1 MKFGGWF
8 DQPPMT
14 KLDQYIRKDQ
24 VTMFTYIVRRILL
37 LPIILTAVTIL
48 IFAML
53 SLLTPYERAALYVA
67 DIPKQIGALDE
78 IIVKYGLDDPAPV
91 QYWYWLVGKKDPD
104 TNEIKGGV
112 LRGDLGWSKTG
123 KSNVSEVIGRRLPAT
138 VELALWAGIPMI
150 FIGVWLGVLSAIH
163 HNRFIDQVLRVFS
176 IVGYSIPVF
185 VFGLGVLMVFYARL
199 GWFPPGRISDWASQI
214 IQSSSYVSYTRMYT
228 VDALLNGRFDVFL
241 DAVKHLILPAFTLA
255 YLNWAYLL
263 RVTRSSMLE
272 VLRQDYM
279 TTARAKGLT
288 EPIVR
293 NRHAVRNA
301 LIPVVTIG
309 ALTLIGLLN
318 GVVIT
323 ETIFDFPGMGSFLSE
338 AALSLDVIS
347 VLGFTL
353 FASFILVA
361 GNLVVDMLYG
371 VIDPRI
377 RLD

>member
-1 MKFGGWF
+1 M
-8 DQPPMT
+8 
-14 KLDQYIRKDQ
+14 L
-24 VTMFTYIVRRILL
+24 TYIVRRLLMMPLILA
-37 LPIILTAVTIL
+37 AVTIL

-53 SLLTPYERAALYVA
+53 SLLTPYERASLYVS
-67 DIPKQIGALDE
+67 DIPKKAGALDE

-91 QYWYWLVGKKDPD
+91 QYWYWLVGRHDPD
-104 TNEIKGGV
+104 TNTTIGGV
-112 LRGDLGWSKTG
+112 LRGNLGWSKTG
-123 KSNVSEVIGRRLPAT
+123 KSDVAEVIGRRLPAT

-150 FIGVWLGVLSAIH
+150 AIGIYLGVLAAIH
-163 HNRFIDQVLRVFS
+163 HNRFIDQLLRVFS
-176 IVGYSIPVF
+176 ILGYSIPIF
-185 VFGLGVLMVFYARL
+185 VFGLLVLLIFYARL
-199 GWFPPGRISDWASQI
+199 GWFPPGRLSDWAMQV
-214 IQSSSYVSYTRMYT
+214 IQSDSFISYTRMYT
-228 VDALLNGRFDVFL
+228 LDALLNGRL
-241 DAVKHLILPAFTLA
+241 DIFKDAAIHLILPSITLS

-263 RVTRSSMLE
+263 RVTRSSMLD

-288 EPIVR
+288 ENIVIK
-293 NRHAVRNA
+293 RHALRNA

-323 ETIFDFPGMGSFLSE
+323 ETIFNYPGMGSFMSE
-338 AALSLDVIS
+338 AALSLDVVS

-353 FASFILVA
+353 FSSFILVA
-361 GNLVVDMLYG
+361 GNLVVDVLYG